1 MDATRELKLK
11 LTVEAPD
18 PSKPS
23 KAFQD
28 IAAQAQKA
36 SLAVQ
41 DANKQMQRLQAPGGM
56 GLANSGGIAGGGGS
70 GVGIAGSS
78 ISWTRPGFTGAPSS
92 ISWTRPGFTG
102 SPSPAGPIL
111 PTVTPLAVPQILQG
125 PGSAIQGARPGGPAT
140 SSVSAFDR
148 PQAVVIVGPKPLPV
162 AVVGGSVGGGG
173 VAGATGGIGGPK
185 PASSAGGLMTGL
197 AGAAGTVAAIATTA
211 AAFGN
216 LTEAVAQASQPTTTA
231 ADRFTL
237 LSQAMAKSVPI
248 IGDSLGS
255 ILGSLQN
262 AAGRLTDWKG
272 SLARDKYRGEFPLRM
287 AEDAIKS
294 RGLDQVE
301 AANRMPRAARAAVAS
316 QEQFPTLAYQ
326 AATKTGLSGALG
338 RASWESK
345 DEREKAAMEGV
356 QAAKRSLAEA
366 DAAATAAKR
375 DERVQKSRAADA
387 DEMVDIATLGRKSA
401 DRRAGVGGAGAAAK
415 KPSSLEQWAG
425 TLVPGLGVGMGL
437 AGRGPLAEIGKQ
449 QVAKDERAQQLLVEQ
464 RAITQALKEQERL
477 MAAQERSGQAS
488 LEAAKKRNEL
498 SKAETALMKTR
509 IDLMQEELQKS
520 RGATR
525 EFNGMDSVAQRD
537 FASTFER
544 FKTGGRDALTNEEF
558 SQLQSSNITG
568 DFVNKRLEKEGGDK
582 PNAILS
588 GLMKDVGLKDAQTLE
603 AQIGKAKAELA
614 VKVQVDEE
622 NFRKVMKEEMEKL
635 NSDLTGMIKKIV
647 STELKLEDTKFAAG
661 RATAS

>member
-216 LTEAVAQASQPTTTA
+216 LTEAIAQASQPTTTA
-231 ADRFTL
+231 ADRFTM

>member
-1 MDATRELKLK
+1 MGRE
-11 LTVEAPD
+11 A
-18 PSKPS
+18 
-23 KAFQD
+23 
-28 IAAQAQKA
+28 
-36 SLAVQ
+36 
-41 DANKQMQRLQAPGGM
+41 
-56 GLANSGGIAGGGGS
+56 
-70 GVGIAGSS
+70 
-78 ISWTRPGFTGAPSS
+78 
-92 ISWTRPGFTG
+92 
-102 SPSPAGPIL
+102 
-111 PTVTPLAVPQILQG
+111 
-125 PGSAIQGARPGGPAT
+125 
-140 SSVSAFDR
+140 
-148 PQAVVIVGPKPLPV
+148 
-162 AVVGGSVGGGG
+162 
-173 VAGATGGIGGPK
+173 
-185 PASSAGGLMTGL
+185 
-197 AGAAGTVAAIATTA
+197 
-211 AAFGN
+211 
-216 LTEAVAQASQPTTTA
+216 
-231 ADRFTL
+231 
-237 LSQAMAKSVPI
+237 
-248 IGDSLGS
+248 
-255 ILGSLQN
+255 
-262 AAGRLTDWKG
+262 
-272 SLARDKYRGEFPLRM
+272 
-287 AEDAIKS
+287 
-294 RGLDQVE
+294 
-301 AANRMPRAARAAVAS
+301 
-316 QEQFPTLAYQ
+316 
-326 AATKTGLSGALG
+326 
-338 RASWESK
+338 
-345 DEREKAAMEGV
+345 
-356 QAAKRSLAEA
+356 
-366 DAAATAAKR
+366 
-375 DERVQKSRAADA
+375 
-387 DEMVDIATLGRKSA
+387 A
-401 DRRAGVGGAGAAAK
+401 DRRAQTSK
-415 KPSSLEQWAG
+415 SSSLEQWAG
-425 TLVPGLGVGMGL
+425 TLIPVLGVGMEL
-437 AGRGPLAEIGKQ
+437 AGRGPIAEIGKQ
-449 QVAKDERAQQLLVEQ
+449 KNASDERAQQLLVEQ

>member
-1 MDATRELKLK
+1 MADTRELKLK
-11 LTVEAPD
+11 LTIDAPD
-18 PSKPS
+18 SSKS
-23 KAFQD
+23 SRAFQD
-28 IAAQAQKA
+28 IAAQANKA

-41 DANKQMQRLQAPGGM
+41 DANRQMQKMQGPAALSN
-56 GLANSGGIAGGGGS
+56 NSSGS
-70 GVGIAGSS
+70 T
-78 ISWTRPGFTGAPSS
+78 SWTRPGFTGRPES
-92 ISWTRPGFTG
+92 ISWTRSGFTG
-102 SPSPAGPIL
+102 AAAPAPSYTAPSIA
-111 PTVTPLAVPQILQG
+111 AVAAPSIAAA
-125 PGSAIQGARPGGPAT
+125 SAINGHQARAT
-140 SSVSAFDR
+140 SAVSAFDR
-148 PQAVVIVGPKPLPV
+148 PQSVVIVGPRPLPV
-162 AVVGGSVGGGG
+162 TMVGGMPGTTSGVPGGAKANPAAPVGG
-173 VAGATGGIGGPK
+173 
-185 PASSAGGLMTGL
+185 GL
-197 AGAAGTVAAIATTA
+197 AGAAAALATIATTA

-216 LTEAVAQASQPTTTA
+216 LTEAIAQASQPTTTA
-231 ADRFTL
+231 ADRFTM

>member
-231 ADRFTL
+231 ADRFTM

>member
-1 MDATRELKLK
+1 MADTRELKLK
-11 LTVEAPD
+11 LTIDAPD
-18 PSKPS
+18 PSKS
-23 KAFQD
+23 SRAFQD
-28 IAAQAQKA
+28 IAAQANKA

-41 DANKQMQRLQAPGGM
+41 DANRQMQKMQGPTALGNNSSGSTSWTRPGFTGRPE
-56 GLANSGGIAGGGGS
+56 
-70 GVGIAGSS
+70 S
-78 ISWTRPGFTGAPSS
+78 ISWTRPGFTGAAAPAPSYTAPS
-92 ISWTRPGFTG
+92 IAAVAA
-102 SPSPAGPIL
+102 PSIA
-111 PTVTPLAVPQILQG
+111 AA
-125 PGSAIQGARPGGPAT
+125 SAINGHQARAT
-140 SSVSAFDR
+140 SAVSAFDR
-148 PQAVVIVGPKPLPV
+148 PQSVVIVGPRPLPV
-162 AVVGGSVGGGG
+162 TMVGGMPGTTSGVPGGAKANPAAPVGG
-173 VAGATGGIGGPK
+173 
-185 PASSAGGLMTGL
+185 GL
-197 AGAAGTVAAIATTA
+197 AGAAAALATIATTA

-237 LSQAMAKSVPI
+237 LSQALAKSVPI

-326 AATKTGLSGALG
+326 SATKTGLSGALG

-356 QAAKRSLAEA
+356 QAAKRSLMEA
-366 DAAATAAKR
+366 DAAATSAKV
-375 DERVQKSRAADA
+375 DVSRQRSRTADA
-387 DEMVDIATLGRKSA
+387 NEKAGNATMGREAA
-401 DRRAGVGGAGAAAK
+401 DRRAQTS

-425 TLVPGLGVGMGL
+425 TLIPVLGVGMEL
-437 AGRGPLAEIGKQ
+437 AGRGPIAEIGKQ
-449 QVAKDERAQQLLVEQ
+449 KNASDERAQQLLVEQ

>member
-18 PSKPS
+18 PSKS
-23 KAFQD
+23 SRAFQD
-28 IAAQAQKA
+28 IAAQANKA

-216 LTEAVAQASQPTTTA
+216 LTEAIAQASQPTTTA

-248 IGDSLGS
+248 IGDSLAS
-255 ILGSLQN
+255 IVASLQN
-262 AAGRLTDWKG
+262 AAGRLTDWEG
-272 SLARDKYRGEFPLRM
+272 SKQRDKYRAEFPTVM
-287 AEDAIKS
+287 AKDAIKAQ
-294 RGLDQVE
+294 GLDRQESLSRSTRQASFGLE
-301 AANRMPRAARAAVAS
+301 AR
-316 QEQFPTLAYQ
+316 EQFPTLAYQ
-326 AATKTGLSGALG
+326 VEKQSSGLGGSLV
-338 RASWESK
+338 
-345 DEREKAAMEGV
+345 KAAWEKKDDRLKGAEESL
-356 QAAKRSLAEA
+356 QDARRSMAEA
-366 DAAATAAKR
+366 DAAATAAKV
-375 DERVQKSRAADA
+375 DVSRQRSRTADA
-387 DEMVDIATLGRKSA
+387 VESAGNATLGRESA
-401 DRRAGVGGAGAAAK
+401 DRRARAS

-449 QVAKDERAQQLLVEQ
+449 KNASDERAQQLLVEQ

>member
-1 MDATRELKLK
+1 
-11 LTVEAPD
+11 
-18 PSKPS
+18 
-23 KAFQD
+23 
-28 IAAQAQKA
+28 
-36 SLAVQ
+36 
-41 DANKQMQRLQAPGGM
+41 
-56 GLANSGGIAGGGGS
+56 
-70 GVGIAGSS
+70 
-78 ISWTRPGFTGAPSS
+78 
-92 ISWTRPGFTG
+92 
-102 SPSPAGPIL
+102 
-111 PTVTPLAVPQILQG
+111 
-125 PGSAIQGARPGGPAT
+125 
-140 SSVSAFDR
+140 
-148 PQAVVIVGPKPLPV
+148 
-162 AVVGGSVGGGG
+162 VGG
-173 VAGATGGIGGPK
+173 
-185 PASSAGGLMTGL
+185 GL
-197 AGAAGTVAAIATTA
+197 AGAAAALATIATTA

-425 TLVPGLGVGMGL
+425 TLVPGLGMGMGL